1 MNIEQRPSSN
11 FYDLEYPADI
21 IVLHTTLGSFE
32 GTIAHLSRPNN
43 PSSHFVIGRLGQI
56 AQLVQLD
63 KGAWHAGR
71 INNPNKRAKT
81 VLKKTIWGNYKNPN
95 KYSWGFEFASGYDI
109 DRDGVLESWEKLYTP
124 QQIKAGVLLHLWC
137 EEQRRLLYRDSLQN
151 RIIDNS
157 HVLIHKD
164 ITSYKPDLEIHRL
177 MYLSELQKQRE
188 LQIGNSTVVEERN
201 EEKVESSGLVFE
213 LGKTYRPQ
221 FKDGKII
228 FIKV

>member
-1 MNIEQRPSSN
+1 MNIKQRPSPN
-11 FYDLEYPADI
+11 FYSLEYPADI
-21 IVLHTTLGSFE
+21 IVLHATLGSFE
-32 GTIAHLSRPNN
+32 GTIEHFLKVNN

-71 INNPNKRAKT
+71 INNPNKRAKA
-81 VLKKTIWGNYKNPN
+81 VLKKTIWGNYENPN
-95 KYSWGFEFASGYDI
+95 RYSWGFEFASGYDI

-124 QQIKAGVLLHLWC
+124 SQIKAGVLLHLWC
-137 EEQRRLLYRDSLQN
+137 EEQRN
-151 RIIDNS
+151 CIIDNA
-157 HVLIHKD
+157 HTLIHKD

-188 LQIGNSTVVEERN
+188 LKIGNSTVVEERSG
-201 EEKVESSGLVFE
+201 EEVESSVPILE
-213 LGKTYRPQ
+213 LGQTYRPELR
-221 FKDGKII
+221 DGKII